1 VPQADLCLPVPQP
14 AHAAVSAH
22 RPGRAPDS
30 PRGSERAAPHRELGD
45 GVALW
50 AYRSTAGRLIY
61 LPIGA
66 NCQDKG
72 ELSRLLL
79 RLAERR
85 GGAHT
90 LQGPCG
96 RGYWCSTVLVPD
108 LLLTPSSLAIH
119 SFSCI
124 AGFD

>member
-1 VPQADLCLPVPQP
+1 RPQSDPPLPTGHPSGAETPVPQADRCLPVPQP

-61 LPIGA
+61 LPIGVSPRCPSPNPRPA
-66 NCQDKG
+66 DN
-72 ELSRLLL
+72 RLIFQLGS
-79 RLAERR
+79 ADN
-85 GGAHT
+85 
-90 LQGPCG
+90 
-96 RGYWCSTVLVPD
+96 LV
-108 LLLTPSSLAIH
+108 S
-119 SFSCI
+119 
-124 AGFD
+124 